1 MARFR
6 AVVVLLAFSLALAP
20 LPGAAQAP
28 RPAAASAI
36 DLFPDDA
43 FGYLEVQLRAEGEQG
58 QRLDR
63 LVRGILGQ
71 PELEARWA
79 WLELIPLLVR
89 TAAVGAYP
97 RGETVEWLAALGT
110 DEPAALLS
118 LVLLSR
124 RENAPRAVEAYGG
137 SGLYEFEGNTPV
149 YMAAAS
155 RYLLLAGSRDALAAG
170 IDRARAGAGAP
181 PGLATAPDYRTATA
195 RLPAARIATGYF
207 YGAGLARWIG
217 SDDPAAAAERL
228 RSPRGTPPPELP
240 PGEPQR
246 GPRGAPPELPLG
258 APPRAGLSP
267 AMTQLAGMAGAL
279 ALTFEADGLRAVVVS
294 REAGEGAVARQIP
307 STDSALGLIPRDALL
322 AVAGHGVGR
331 AVSEQLARRAQPVEL
346 PSVPGLDWQADLL
359 SWMDGEWGLAIAP
372 PEPGAPRLGDFPLPG
387 ATLLFEVADPPT
399 VEGKLRN
406 LARVAASQGL
416 VPSGEPRE
424 EREGDVQVRRLAIFE
439 GVELTWGY
447 LGRWLFI
454 STGSSA
460 PLARAQAAG
469 GLVAS
474 PEYARVARYLP
485 RPNTGVAYVN
495 IPGAVR
501 WLESLDAGPLTRIPA
516 DERWW
521 RPLLA
526 RMGVLATAAG
536 VPRDAWQESVVMLEV
551 QP

>member
-6 AVVVLLAFSLALAP
+6 AVVVLLAFSLALTP

-28 RPAAASAI
+28 RPAATSAI

-89 TAAVGAYP
+89 NAAVGAYP

-124 RENAPRAVEAYGG
+124 RENAPRAVESYGG
-137 SGLYEFEGNTPV
+137 SRLYQFEGDTPV
-149 YMAAAS
+149 YMAAAP
-155 RYLLLAGSRDALAAG
+155 RFLLLAGSRDALVAG

-181 PGLATAPDYRTATA
+181 PGLATAADYRTATA

-207 YGAGLARWIG
+207 DGAGVAHWVG
-217 SDDPAAAAERL
+217 SNDPAAAAARL
-228 RSPRGTPPPELP
+228 RGPRGTPPPELP
-240 PGEPQR
+240 L
-246 GPRGAPPELPLG
+246 A

-294 REAGEGAVARQIP
+294 REAGEAAGVRQIP
-307 STDSALGLIPRDALL
+307 STDSALGLIPQDALV
-322 AVAGHGVGR
+322 AVAGHGVGS
-331 AVSEQLARRAQPVEL
+331 AVNEQLARRAQPVEL
-346 PSVPGLDWQADLL
+346 PSVPGVDWQSDLL
-359 SWMDGEWGLAIAP
+359 SWMDGEWGLAVAP
-372 PEPGAPRLGDFPLPG
+372 PEPGAPRLGDFPVPG

-424 EREGDVQVRRLAIFE
+424 ERQGDVQVRRLTVFE

-485 RPNTGVAYVN
+485 RPNTGVAYAN
-495 IPGAVR
+495 IPAAVR
-501 WLESLDAGPLTRIPA
+501 WLESLDDGPLGRTPA
-516 DERWW
+516 DEQWW

-526 RMGVLATAAG
+526 RMGTLATAAG
-536 VPRDAWQESVVMLEV
+536 VPRDAWQETVVMLELE
-551 QP
+551 Q